1 MQKAKVKPRCH
12 TVSQVFTPLAQEEK
26 KTAIAKADA
35 AKKAAEDEASAEAAK
50 AAMGRRSVCSD
61 LWDSRPFWF
70 AGGE

>member
-35 AKKAAEDEASAEAAK
+35 AKKAAEDEASAEAAE
-50 AAMGRRSVCSD
+50 AAMGTPCSLLPLFSHIGDRR
-61 LWDSRPFWF
+61 
-70 AGGE
+70 

>member
-50 AAMGRRSVCSD
+50 AAMGTPCSLLPLFSHIGDRR
-61 LWDSRPFWF
+61 
-70 AGGE
+70 